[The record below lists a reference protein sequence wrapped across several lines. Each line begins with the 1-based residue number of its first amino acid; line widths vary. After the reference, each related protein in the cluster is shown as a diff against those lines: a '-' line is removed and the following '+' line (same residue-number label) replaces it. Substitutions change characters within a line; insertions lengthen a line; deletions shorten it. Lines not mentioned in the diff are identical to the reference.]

1 MRPSLI
7 VHGGAW
13 PIPKEC
19 FAACR
24 NGIRNSLEAGWK
36 ILSTGGRAADAVE
49 AAIVVLEDDPAFDAG
64 YGSHLTLDGLVQLDA
79 ILMDGTTLKA
89 GAVAA
94 VERVRN
100 PIRLARRILENSNHI
115 LLVGSGAEQFAREN
129 DIPLCAPEELI
140 TDQERAAWLLCS
152 ADSHAAENHAGHAQ
166 GTVGAVALDFRG
178 GMFAGTSTGGTCCK
192 HTGRV
197 GDSPLIGCGCYAD
210 AEWGGVSCTGNGE
223 GIMKIVMAKM
233 AVDLLAVPPEDPY
246 GLATR
251 PEGSQKEHTR
261 AQFVADACIRK
272 LAHRS
277 HTTGGIILID
287 REGTPAAAFNT
298 PQMSYGF
305 VDREGNFHVAP

>member
-13 PIPKEC
+13 PIPQES
-19 FAACR
+19 FDACR
-24 NGIRNSLEAGWK
+24 NGIRNSLGAGWK
-36 ILSTGGRAADAVE
+36 ILSAGGNAADAVE
-49 AAIVVLEDDPAFDAG
+49 AAIVVLEDDPVFDAG

-79 ILMDGTTLKA
+79 ILMDGSTLKA

-100 PIRLARRILENSNHI
+100 PIRLARCILEKSKHI
-115 LLVGSGAEQFAREN
+115 LLVGAGAEQFAQEN
-129 DIPLCAPEELI
+129 GISLCETDDLI
-140 TDQERAAWLLCS
+140 TEQERAAWRLCR

-178 GMFAGTSTGGTCCK
+178 GIFAGTSTGGTCCK

-233 AVDLLAVPPEDPY
+233 AIDLLAVPPEDPY
-246 GLATR
+246 AVQLR
-251 PEGSQKEHTR
+251 PDGSQKGQSR

-298 PQMSYGF
+298 PYMSFAF
-305 VDREGNFHVAP
+305 VDRDGDFHIAP